1 MAPPHN
7 ESAEGAGPR
16 RRWPWILLT
25 LLVFLAGL
33 SAWAIKPLPTW
44 ARDKAGVELSRVL
57 ERPVTLAQLELGLFP
72 PRVEIKGFR
81 VLEKQG
87 ARPSFSFDSLTTEID
102 WASVSKKYP
111 IIKSLKITKPEIA
124 LTRYADGQT
133 SVDDLIKKFIER
145 PRSDKVAQFSI
156 ANIELEQGAVLLQ
169 DDTVK
174 SKHGISELSLKL
186 PFVSSLVVDQEV
198 WVKPA
203 LKFKLDERLIEAQA
217 ESLPFDGT
225 HRSRLKVN
233 IEPFELAPWLAYW
246 PKTALVAPLKAR
258 LQSAFSIDFAQ
269 TGKTQLLIAGSVK
282 LADMALKQALTTV
295 VFDRMDVQA
304 EHWSWMPSSCAR
316 LSASLRPRELL

>member
-1 MAPPHN
+1 M
-7 ESAEGAGPR
+7 
-16 RRWPWILLT
+16 
-25 LLVFLAGL
+25 
-33 SAWAIKPLPTW
+33 
-44 ARDKAGVELSRVL
+44 
-57 ERPVTLAQLELGLFP
+57 
-72 PRVEIKGFR
+72 
-81 VLEKQG
+81 
-87 ARPSFSFDSLTTEID
+87 
-102 WASVSKKYP
+102 
-111 IIKSLKITKPEIA
+111 KITKPEIA

-316 LSASLRPRELL
+316 LSASLRPGELL